1 MAVLEVGTSKGRDFT
16 ASELVGRQIRIEGPV
31 PKKNPPIGYQMYILA
46 DDEAVNNAFKLE
58 LIIDPCSVVEA
69 KITLYRF
76 DLHKEPY
83 GDVPTEV
90 VTLRDNV
97 EVSFSAI
104 VSEVQ

>member
-1 MAVLEVGTSKGRDFT
+1 MAVIEVGTSKGRDFT

-46 DDEAVNNAFKLE
+46 DDEHVNNVLRVD
-58 LIIDPCSVVEA
+58 LIIAPNSVVEA
-69 KITLYRF
+69 KLTLY
-76 DLHKEPY
+76 HGTMAHGEPII
-83 GDVPTEV
+83 EV

-104 VSEVQ
+104 VSEAQ